1 MPSRFYAEF
10 PERKVSGGKAPA
22 VQSSGPDNKSAIRET
37 EVGWPKPGPAPGV
50 GFNRKTKWPVV
61 KTAASKAGK
70 D

>member
-1 MPSRFYAEF
+1 MTSRFYSTF
-10 PERKVSGGKAPA
+10 PERKVTAGTATKE
-22 VQSSGPDNKSAIRET
+22 SSGPDNKSAIRET
-37 EVGWPKPGPAPGV
+37 EVGWPKPGPTPDV